1 MAEEAGDI
9 AIKIQNVV
17 STLSLGIRLDL
28 VKITNTARNA
38 EYNPARF
45 QVYSDHPLP
54 MEADVNW
61 IQAVIMRIR
70 EPKSTS
76 LMFASGNVLCFQYI
90 LLIILSVGKVI
101 VTGCRSEG
109 DCQVAAQKFLRILE
123 KVGFPVN
130 PQDLT
135 KYQYKVQNMTATC
148 DFGFPIGL
156 EALIFSYSAFATYEP
171 ELFPGL
177 VYRMPSPKVV
187 LLVFVSGKVV
197 LTGAKT
203 QEDAR
208 SAYENIYPIL
218 LECRKK
224 QLVQTSWYEMWIAV
238 YDLQIVR
245 IFRVI
250 NFDPKF

>member
-1 MAEEAGDI
+1 MI
-9 AIKIQNVV
+9 
-17 STLSLGIRLDL
+17 TL
-28 VKITNTARNA
+28 
-38 EYNPARF
+38 
-45 QVYSDHPLP
+45 
-54 MEADVNW
+54 
-61 IQAVIMRIR
+61 
-70 EPKSTS
+70 
-76 LMFASGNVLCFQYI
+76 
-90 LLIILSVGKVI
+90 GKVI

-109 DCQVAAQKFLRILE
+109 DCHVASQKFVRILE
-123 KVGFPVN
+123 KVGFPVSS
-130 PQDLT
+130 QDLT

-156 EALIFSYSAFATYEP
+156 EALIFANSAFATYEP

-224 QLVQTSWYEMWIAV
+224 QLMQST
-238 YDLQIVR
+238 
-245 IFRVI
+245 
-250 NFDPKF
+250 